1 MTVEPSAAGR
11 PSRYKLRLFITGS
24 TPRSTRA
31 IENMR
36 RICQEHLKGRYDLE
50 VIDVY
55 QSPEATRELQ
65 IVATPTLVKILPEPL
80 RRIIGDL
87 SDKERVLAGLNLTAR
102 FDQATHNA
110 DDCSNPTSKNG
121 RRRTDRRARG
131 AAA

>member
-1 MTVEPSAAGR
+1 MTQETSPSE
-11 PSRYKLRLFITGS
+11 RYKLRLFITGS

-36 RICQEHLKGRYDLE
+36 RICQEHLEGQYDLE

-55 QSPEATRELQ
+55 QNPEATRELQ

-87 SDKERVLAGLNLTAR
+87 SDKERVLAGLNLSASAQGSR
-102 FDQATHNA
+102 
-110 DDCSNPTSKNG
+110 SGS
-121 RRRTDRRARG
+121 
-131 AAA
+131 